1 MNNREKFIKSLELG
15 KFKNGLKKHK
25 ARSVPVRL
33 NATCTKAVLLAFV
46 EAFIEDMIA
55 SIVEP
60 MLLPKMIAALNS
72 QLKELFAAIV
82 KTIAV
87 MAEEE

>member
-1 MNNREKFIKSLELG
+1 M
-15 KFKNGLKKHK
+15 
-25 ARSVPVRL
+25 
-33 NATCTKAVLLAFV
+33 
-46 EAFIEDMIA
+46 EAFIEDIIA

-60 MLLPKMIAALNS
+60 MLLPRMIAALNS

>member
-1 MNNREKFIKSLELG
+1 M
-15 KFKNGLKKHK
+15 
-25 ARSVPVRL
+25 
-33 NATCTKAVLLAFV
+33 NATCTKAVRLAFV

-60 MLLPKMIAALNS
+60 MLLPKIIAALNS
-72 QLKELFAAIV
+72 QLRELFAAIV

-87 MAEEE
+87 MAEEECIKAVMKIPINTPIKIPKTPQFEMAERILVV